1 MRHLVVASVAS
12 AWLVLGASPAAALTC
27 EPSEGHA
34 REAIRSG
41 WPPDAPHEFVFI
53 ATIGQISPIKGDS
66 HTWGDIVEIRV
77 DAVLRGD
84 LPLATTELYNPP
96 LGSSG
101 WGPFRSGGQYLIA
114 ANPSRQ
120 DTPGHVYTFMC
131 SPNEEIT
138 TDDRFQELIA
148 YSDTPVLADTA
159 LPVRGF
165 DPATPGWLLL
175 AAAVLGVAALSGRRV
190 GQTGA

>member
-1 MRHLVVASVAS
+1 MRHAVLASVAG
-12 AWLVLGASPAAALTC
+12 AWILLGASSAVALTC

-53 ATIGQISPIKGDS
+53 ATIGQTRPIKGDS
-66 HTWGDIVEIRV
+66 HTWGDIVEIHV

-96 LGSSG
+96 LDASG
-101 WGPFRSGGQYLIA
+101 WGPFRGGGQYLIA
-114 ANPSRQ
+114 ANPSAE
-120 DTPGHVYTFMC
+120 DTPGDVHTFMC

-138 TDDRFQELIA
+138 TTDRFQELIA
-148 YSDTPVLADTA
+148 HSDAPVLADTA

-165 DPATPGWLLL
+165 DPSVSGSLL
-175 AAAVLGVAALSGRRV
+175 AAAVVMMIVTLIRSRV
-190 GQTGA
+190 GRT

>member
-1 MRHLVVASVAS
+1 MRRAVAASVAC
-12 AWLVLGASPAAALTC
+12 AWFVLGASPAAALTC

-53 ATIGQISPIKGDS
+53 ATIGQISPVKGDS

-77 DAVLRGD
+77 DAVLRGE

-96 LGSSG
+96 LDASG

-114 ANPSRQ
+114 ANPSAE

-131 SPNEEIT
+131 APNEEIT
-138 TDDRFQELIA
+138 TARRFHELIA
-148 YSDTPVLADTA
+148 YSDSPTLADTA

-165 DPATPGWLLL
+165 DPSGPGWFL
-175 AAAVLGVAALSGRRV
+175 AADAVVVGIVTLARSRV
-190 GQTGA
+190 GQT